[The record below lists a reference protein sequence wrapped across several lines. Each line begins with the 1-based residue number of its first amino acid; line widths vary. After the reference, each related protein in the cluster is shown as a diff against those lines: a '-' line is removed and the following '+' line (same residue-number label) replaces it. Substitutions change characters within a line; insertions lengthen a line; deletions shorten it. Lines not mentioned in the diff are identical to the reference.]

1 VPIPPFLPQT
11 FTATISDN
19 RAVMVVAKY
28 VDGPLKLYA
37 GYEQIRFMA
46 PSDPQTAFTDVAG
59 TFLCQGCDAFNN
71 TNIVNT
77 AFGVNGLGDRI
88 LHVMWTV

>member
-1 VPIPPFLPQT
+1 
-11 FTATISDN
+11 
-19 RAVMVVAKY
+19 VMLLAKY

-46 PSDPQTAFTDVAG
+46 PSDPQTAFTDIAG

-71 TNIVNT
+71 TNPSRLRPICTSELRLRRGHGNHRSCYRDGRPSAGPVL
-77 AFGVNGLGDRI
+77 APVP
-88 LHVMWTV
+88 